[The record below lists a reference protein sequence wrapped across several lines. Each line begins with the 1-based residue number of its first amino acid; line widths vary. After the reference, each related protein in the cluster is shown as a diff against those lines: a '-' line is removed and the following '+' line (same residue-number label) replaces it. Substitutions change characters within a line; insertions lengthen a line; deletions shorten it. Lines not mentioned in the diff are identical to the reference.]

1 MIPSVVLENVLG
13 VLSCV
18 HNEKVE
24 VKNHHPFGSSIS
36 KTWMLETSVGDFFLK
51 HHQNKNFP
59 EMFEAEAKGLKFIG
73 ETKSFRVP
81 QVIQVGEE
89 NIEESY
95 LLLQFIHESPG
106 SEKMFENFGRSMAE
120 LHKNTWKAFGLAHS
134 NYIGSLRQ
142 TNAPRGDWVPFFI
155 EERLEPMIKLAV
167 ESKHLETS
175 LAVRFERIYKKIENM
190 MPVEVPALLHGD
202 LWSGNFIR
210 QGDNVVLI
218 DPAIYFGHREAD
230 LAMSR
235 LFGGF
240 DESFYGAYHEVFP
253 LEKGWEE
260 RAEVFNLYP
269 LLVHVNLFG
278 DQYVTRFMNVIK
290 KYL

>member
-106 SEKMFENFGRSMAE
+106 SEKMFENFENRNFHQQ
-120 LHKNTWKAFGLAHS
+120 LFKWHIL
-134 NYIGSLRQ
+134 IR
-142 TNAPRGDWVPFFI
+142 
-155 EERLEPMIKLAV
+155 
-167 ESKHLETS
+167 
-175 LAVRFERIYKKIENM
+175 KKIR
-190 MPVEVPALLHGD
+190 LLHASSIFSP
-202 LWSGNFIR
+202 WRISRPFVASGR
-210 QGDNVVLI
+210 
-218 DPAIYFGHREAD
+218 
-230 LAMSR
+230 
-235 LFGGF
+235 
-240 DESFYGAYHEVFP
+240 
-253 LEKGWEE
+253 
-260 RAEVFNLYP
+260 
-269 LLVHVNLFG
+269 
-278 DQYVTRFMNVIK
+278 
-290 KYL
+290 

>member
-1 MIPSVVLENVLG
+1 MIPSIVLENVLD

-24 VKNHHPFGSSIS
+24 IKNHHPFGSSIS

-59 EMFEAEAKGLKFIG
+59 EMFEAEAKGLRLIG

-81 QVIQVGEE
+81 KVIQVGEE

-95 LLLQFIHESPG
+95 LLLQFIHERPG

-155 EERLEPMIKLAV
+155 EERIEPMIKLAV

-240 DESFYGAYHEVFP
+240 DESFYGAYNEAFP

>member
-1 MIPSVVLENVLG
+1 MIPSVVLDKVLG
-13 VLSCV
+13 VLSSFYG
-18 HNEKVE
+18 EEVE
-24 VKNHHPFGSSIS
+24 IKSRRPFGSSIS

-59 EMFEAEAKGLKFIG
+59 EMFEAEAKGLRLLG
-73 ETKSFRVP
+73 DTQSFRVP

-95 LLLQFIHESPG
+95 LLLEFIHEELGTS
-106 SEKMFENFGRSMAE
+106 KMFENFGRSLAE

-155 EERLEPMIKLAV
+155 EERIEPMIKLAV
-167 ESKHLETS
+167 ESRHLETS
-175 LAVRFERIYKKIENM
+175 LAVRFERIYKKIENII
-190 MPVEVPALLHGD
+190 PVEVPALLHGD

-210 QGDNVVLI
+210 QGDNVALI

-240 DESFYGAYHEVFP
+240 DESFYAAYHEAFP

-260 RAEVFNLYP
+260 RSEIFNLYP